1 MNVKPVSAALA
12 LAATAALASF
22 ASSSV
27 LAQAAPIKVGLML
40 PATGTFAALGD
51 AIEKGFKLHVQ
62 EQGGKLGGREVQY
75 FKVDDESDPAKAT
88 DNVNKLIKRDQ
99 VDVLVGS
106 VHSGVALAMARAA
119 RDSNTLMIVPNAGA
133 DAITGAQ
140 CAPNIFRSSFSN
152 WQPGYAA
159 GVVAAGKGY
168 KRAMSITWNYAAGNE
183 AVKGFVEGFEKGGGK
198 LMKELSLPFP
208 GVEFQALLTEIAAQK
223 PDVVFAFFA
232 GGGAVKFV
240 KDYDAAGLKKSV
252 PLVVSG
258 FVTDG
263 TLEAQGA
270 SAQGIL
276 STLHYADNLDTPR
289 NNAFRKAYALNWK
302 SQPDVY
308 AVQGYDAAQMLSAG
322 LNAVKGDMKQREAL
336 HAAMAKA
343 VIDSPRGKFSLSP
356 QRNPVQDIFLR
367 EAKGVNN
374 EYRGVAVKAL
384 ADPGRGCKV

>member
-1 MNVKPVSAALA
+1 MNLKPCSTALA
-12 LAATAALASF
+12 LAAAAALASF

-99 VDVLVGS
+99 VDVLVGT

-183 AVKGFVEGFEKGGGK
+183 AVKGFAEGFEKGGGK

-240 KDYDAAGLKKSV
+240 KDYDAAGLKKNV

-336 HAAMAKA
+336 QAAMAKA

-384 ADPGRGCKV
+384 ADPGRGCRI

>member
-1 MNVKPVSAALA
+1 MNLKPCSAALA
-12 LAATAALASF
+12 LVATAVLASF

-27 LAQAAPIKVGLML
+27 LAQAAPIKIGLML

-289 NNAFRKAYALNWK
+289 NNAFRKAYALTWK

-336 HAAMAKA
+336 QAAMAKA

-384 ADPGRGCKV
+384 ADPGRGCRI

>member
-1 MNVKPVSAALA
+1 MSFRPALSTLA
-12 LAATAALASF
+12 LACGVFACSGALA
-22 ASSSV
+22 
-27 LAQAAPIKVGLML
+27 QNAPIKVGLML

-99 VDVLVGS
+99 VDVLVGT

-119 RDSNTLMIVPNAGA
+119 RESNTLMIVPNAGA
-133 DAITGAQ
+133 DALTGAQ

-183 AVKGFVEGFEKGGGK
+183 AVKGFTEGFEKGGGK
-198 LMKELSLPFP
+198 VMKELSLPFP

-240 KDYDAAGLKKSV
+240 KDYDAAGLKKAV

-289 NNAFRKAYALNWK
+289 NNAFRKAYAISYK
-302 SQPDVY
+302 QQPDVY
-308 AVQGYDAAQMLSAG
+308 AVQGYDAAQMLAAG
-322 LNAVKGDMKQREAL
+322 LNAVKGDIKQREAL
-336 HAAMAKA
+336 QAAMAKA

-356 QRNPVQDIFLR
+356 QRNPVQDIYLR
-367 EAKGVNN
+367 EVKGVNN
-374 EYRGVAVKAL
+374 ETRGVAVKAL
-384 ADPGRGCKV
+384 ADPGRGCRL

>member
-1 MNVKPVSAALA
+1 MNTKPCSAALT
-12 LAATAALASF
+12 LATAAALAFF

-27 LAQAAPIKVGLML
+27 LAQTAPIKVGLML

-99 VDVLVGS
+99 VDVLVGT

-240 KDYDAAGLKKSV
+240 KDYDAAGLKKNV

-289 NNAFRKAYALNWK
+289 NNAFRKAYALTWK

-336 HAAMAKA
+336 QAAMAKA

-367 EAKGVNN
+367 EAKGMNN

-384 ADPGRGCKV
+384 ADPGRGCRI